1 MNEDLSAL
9 VIVNATTCIAE
20 ATVDILVDDM
30 VIGEGIT
37 TTMIPMICQWTHT
50 TEDTTDMQGGLIE
63 VDATVVMVAD
73 TVDDMADTEMECS
86 IITPRIAMTIMIFHM
101 TTLTLCIL
109 TQSSAQRMTSIT
121 VDIEAGTVEEK
132 LANTV
137 M

>member
-37 TTMIPMICQWTHT
+37 TTTIPMICQWIHT

-101 TTLTLCIL
+101 TMLTLCIL